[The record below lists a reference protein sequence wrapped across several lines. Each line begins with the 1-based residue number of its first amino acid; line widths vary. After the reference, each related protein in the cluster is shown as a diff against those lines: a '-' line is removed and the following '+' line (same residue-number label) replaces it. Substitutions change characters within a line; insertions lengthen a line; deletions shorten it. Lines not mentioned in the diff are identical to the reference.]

1 MRPPGLRHVMLG
13 DAGLASEAAF
23 QGAAWGHFSPRT
35 AGGLSDEEAPAPSHE
50 EATPLEALQAPSR
63 EATGP
68 GLGPCSVSP
77 SLADLGKS
85 TNSFLPSTPQL
96 PYLKMG
102 LNTPTGQVA
111 CGWPVRG
118 EDCFCLPV
126 NPGRA
131 GPIPC
136 LLTQM

>member
-1 MRPPGLRHVMLG
+1 MRAQPPKLLFKG
-13 DAGLASEAAF
+13 
-23 QGAAWGHFSPRT
+23 QPGATSAHALLEDFLMKRLLP
-35 AGGLSDEEAPAPSHE
+35 PPVE

-77 SLADLGKS
+77 SLADLGRS

-102 LNTPTGQVA
+102 LNTPTGQAA

-126 NPGRA
+126 SPGRA